1 MAGWTFTSEIKI
13 LIVQHISITYFIWF
27 KTKLNLSAD
36 NFKKYPTSM
45 GENVSPRHGQVILVS
60 GYPVLTAVN
69 WSQHWCAICVQYQ
82 FSCATKLA
90 SVRLNI
96 GFHVV
101 RTDGRK
107 GGRCT
112 VTWLPNFLGWVDF
125 LSYGAPLARA
135 SGAWSSVKKP
145 CYLHIALSNLNI
157 VDSSESSLRIIL
169 LSTLVYPYE
178 QDTMK

>member
-1 MAGWTFTSEIKI
+1 MADWTFTFEIKI
-13 LIVQHISITYFIWF
+13 LIAQHISITCFIW
-27 KTKLNLSAD
+27 NLSAD
-36 NFKKYPTSM
+36 NFKKILDLDGWKREPASRSGDTGQQVPCFDSCQLITTLMCNMCTISVFLCYQTSQK
-45 GENVSPRHGQVILVS
+45 VH
-60 GYPVLTAVN
+60 
-69 WSQHWCAICVQYQ
+69 
-82 FSCATKLA
+82 
-90 SVRLNI
+90 VRLNI

-107 GGRCT
+107 DGRCT
-112 VTWLPNFLGWVDF
+112 VTWLPNFLGWIDF